1 MRRFRKISGS
11 SSFSAVRQICNVAGD
26 LPRVIGM
33 TPDNSVSA
41 GEFTSI
47 AEDEGQQPIRSD
59 TLQLSAADPGPA
71 SSAPQS
77 PAAAPAPPP
86 SVGQPVPK
94 HRQKLSFKLTMP
106 RLVKVE
112 QLVKDLQDDNAK
124 LTEELERRRKEQTE
138 MEKDLDRSRLE
149 ESTTRQ
155 MHEDMQKQ
163 LAERERKLQ
172 DDNAKLTEE
181 LERRRK
187 EQTEM
192 EKDIQLQTERVEVA
206 AKARIEDLQKQLAE
220 AHELQ
225 KDLERSRLEE
235 SAIRKQHEDLQKQLA
250 ERERHFEERLRT
262 SQLERDQLRSELDTM
277 KRTAA
282 AEAADWQAERQ
293 KLQAQIARQLGQ
305 EQTEHAASADD
316 QPTGFLGSLQS
327 LMKPSCIAET
337 LLKLLWRRLPV
348 VYVLASDIPWR
359 CRMPHFVPA
368 WWDRFFVLDHSYSHT
383 SLSIHLRKAG
393 LHNADVASLSLA
405 LQSFLTSNVD
415 PKLPLHI
422 ELDASENDLDDLSVA
437 RILQILQRNPG
448 STYLRSLKLYKNRVS
463 DLTCAA
469 LASFLWNQTEACLSQ
484 KCGAPGRGNPL
495 LATAGAQSGDQYR
508 TLVENVELTEQPQLE
523 TMVLSIADAVVAGRF
538 DLPQADPVERH
549 VALPAPED
557 AVLCRKV
564 QLHVDAEQG
573 AGLEMTVHSYGY
585 HVDKVEEQPGQD
597 LEPGD
602 VLLSVD
608 GEALWGDLS
617 EDELNEVFG
626 REFADGATVLTAK
639 ADAVDGCHV
648 WQPLGTDLCR
658 AAPLIAA
665 LREDLGIM
673 GNSFGVS
680 AELDEEGAVWL
691 RGPAGGQRGA
701 LAELPNLVRF
711 YFPELRDRAWP
722 SHQWDL
728 PVEPLEAPDEGP
740 EIFEGETILPELDM
754 SRPFKMLCCRKQQPA
769 LWGFNTA
776 RLAAHLG
783 YDIVNQDTLGDRKAC
798 VQAAREALAECRR
811 LVVDRCNC
819 TRLQRRVWLELA
831 DDYEVGAEICDE
843 RVLQRF
849 GHRTLPPED
858 KSLEVI
864 DGFAQRFEPPMEA
877 EGFVRWRVKDDGDL
891 EEALAE
897 YEELV
902 KESEAGSLEAEVE
915 ETPSEAPSAPRKRR
929 RLDAEAAAAGV
940 PKADLHGRASRS
952 SFLRDVRRQVEYYFS
967 ESLLRRNGLTC
978 C

>member
-1 MRRFRKISGS
+1 
-11 SSFSAVRQICNVAGD
+11 
-26 LPRVIGM
+26 
-33 TPDNSVSA
+33 
-41 GEFTSI
+41 
-47 AEDEGQQPIRSD
+47 
-59 TLQLSAADPGPA
+59 
-71 SSAPQS
+71 
-77 PAAAPAPPP
+77 
-86 SVGQPVPK
+86 
-94 HRQKLSFKLTMP
+94 
-106 RLVKVE
+106 
-112 QLVKDLQDDNAK
+112 
-124 LTEELERRRKEQTE
+124 
-138 MEKDLDRSRLE
+138 
-149 ESTTRQ
+149 
-155 MHEDMQKQ
+155 
-163 LAERERKLQ
+163 
-172 DDNAKLTEE
+172 
-181 LERRRK
+181 
-187 EQTEM
+187 
-192 EKDIQLQTERVEVA
+192 
-206 AKARIEDLQKQLAE
+206 
-220 AHELQ
+220 
-225 KDLERSRLEE
+225 
-235 SAIRKQHEDLQKQLA
+235 
-250 ERERHFEERLRT
+250 
-262 SQLERDQLRSELDTM
+262 
-277 KRTAA
+277 
-282 AEAADWQAERQ
+282 
-293 KLQAQIARQLGQ
+293 
-305 EQTEHAASADD
+305 
-316 QPTGFLGSLQS
+316 
-327 LMKPSCIAET
+327 
-337 LLKLLWRRLPV
+337 
-348 VYVLASDIPWR
+348 
-359 CRMPHFVPA
+359 MPHFVPA

-469 LASFLWNQTEACLSQ
+469 LASFLWNQTEACEEIHLSHNEI
-484 KCGAPGRGNPL
+484 GHRGVAML
-495 LATAGAQSGDQYR
+495 LAVLAMHPKEAYPRSVEHLDEAIPCWLRLEHNQATSIEHLLSALEKDPVRLRYCMAPRGETASCSVFRCSEASANKEETPHAHLYCITKQK
-508 TLVENVELTEQPQLE
+508 ENVELTEQPQLE

-722 SHQWDL
+722 SHQWVKANKLGENKNGRGSVSSAERVDPVEVYQDLTEWQSALRKQCKEDDDIFDEDL

-754 SRPFKMLCCRKQQPA
+754 SRPFKMLI
-769 LWGFNTA
+769 LVGFPGSGKSCVAA

-831 DDYEVGAEICDE
+831 DDYEVGAACIWLDIPEEICDE

-967 ESLLRRNGLTC
+967 DRNLKKDWFFQDKITSEPEPGWLELQWIMSCPRIAQKHQAKEKDVLEALKSSVLSVKEADGCHWVARSQPLPPLEVERPESELLHNSVNQEEEHEDAEASKAQDEPKGSPEEADLAVQRLQQDADLEASQDEDDEELSADPYM
-978 C
+978 